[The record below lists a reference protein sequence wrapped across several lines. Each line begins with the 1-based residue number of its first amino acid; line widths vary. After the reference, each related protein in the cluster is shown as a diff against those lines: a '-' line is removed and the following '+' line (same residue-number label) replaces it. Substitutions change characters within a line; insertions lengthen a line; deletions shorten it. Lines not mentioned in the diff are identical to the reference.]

1 LNKKEVDNDLQK
13 LDKRTKRK
21 INALTAEAVSKIRPV
36 SVFDTDPKAVD
47 KMVKEAFDSVN
58 YDKRLT
64 DIITGASVEGANLA
78 LQDIGAVSVDKY
90 IDYELAKT
98 YEGVK
103 LSSLIRSSAKDTERA
118 VSAVIKQNLKE
129 GTNWKKLA
137 KDIEQVDKVSDV
149 ASIISDLGAQAK
161 KLGVDVTDLKKDA
174 LKYVK
179 RLSPNGAPNQQLK
192 NAYMGVIKAVES
204 KDTAVIDKALERAM
218 KAKIAYNAERISR
231 TEIATGYG
239 EAFMQRIELDED
251 ATGYKWLLSS
261 RHTVTDECDFY
272 ATLDNGAGKGVYKKG
287 DFPSLPA
294 HPQCLCSLVPYYQD
308 PPEKTTAENARKHL
322 DSMPESKRAK
332 VIGKE
337 SSEYKSRYIDGLR
350 KHGIDLNDKPVKL
363 PVDIIKL
370 SKKG

>member
-21 INALTAEAVSKIRPV
+21 INALTTEAVLKIRPV

-47 KMVKEAFDSVN
+47 KMVKEAFDSIN

-78 LQDIGAVSVDKY
+78 LQNIGTVSVDKY

-98 YEGVK
+98 YDGVK
-103 LSSLIRSSAKDTERA
+103 LSSLIRSSAKDAEKS
-118 VSAVIKQNLKE
+118 VSAVVKQNLKE
-129 GTNWKKLA
+129 GTNWKKLS
-137 KDIEQVDKVSDV
+137 KDIQQVDKVGDIAGAV
-149 ASIISDLGAQAK
+149 SDLAAQAK
-161 KLGVDVTDLKKDA
+161 RLGVDVTAQKKEV
-174 LKYVK
+174 LQYVK

-204 KDTAVIDKALERAM
+204 KDTVIIDKALEKAV
-218 KAKIAYNAERISR
+218 KAKITYNAERISR

-239 EAFMQRIELDED
+239 QAFMQRIELDED
-251 ATGYKWLLSS
+251 ATGFKWLLSA
-261 RHTVTDECDFY
+261 RHPVTDECDFY

-294 HPQCLCSLVPYYQD
+294 HPNCLCSLVPYYED
-308 PPEKTTAENARKHL
+308 APAKTTAENARRHL
-322 DSMPESKRAK
+322 NNMPESKRAK

-337 SSEYKSRYIDGLR
+337 SSEYKSRYIDGLK
-350 KHGIDLNDKPVKL
+350 KHGIDLNDKPVRL
-363 PVDIIKL
+363 PVEIINIL
-370 SKKG
+370 PKG